1 MSYEHTQRGWAVRI
15 ATMLGGVGM
24 VVGVAFS
31 PEELPRGLY
40 SILLLVAAAI
50 ALVGWSFSV
59 LTVRIGD
66 GELHWHF
73 GSGWPSWSTPLDR
86 IAGVEATRTTFWE
99 GWGVHRTRRGWLYNV
114 AGQEAVLVR
123 RSDGTAVLLGSDE
136 THKLKNALQAAI
148 RTASDPRKAQ
158 RQH

>member
-1 MSYEHTQRGWAVRI
+1 MTYEHVQRGWAVRI
-15 ATMLGGVGM
+15 ATMLGAVGM

-59 LTVRIGD
+59 LTVRVGA

-73 GSGWPSWSTPLDR
+73 GSGWPSWSTP
-86 IAGVEATRTTFWE
+86 VERLADVEVTRTTFWE

-114 AGQEAVLVR
+114 AGQDAVLVR
-123 RSDGTAVLLGSDE
+123 RNDGTAVLLGSDE
-136 THKLKNALQAAI
+136 PRKLKNALQAAM
-148 RTASDPRKAQ
+148 RAASDLRKA
-158 RQH
+158 